1 MKRLL
6 FFLLFPLLLTG
17 CSLPGKPQ
25 EYTETRFLMD
35 TVCTLRADRKEA
47 VLAGFAKLE
56 EIQNFSDFYR
66 EDSTVSIFNDAPA
79 GEAVSLDSH
88 TETMVETALTVS
100 EKSGGGIDIT
110 IAPVKELWNFQ
121 ESSLPPTPEEIK
133 QVLPLVG
140 WEFLRLNTKNHTL
153 TKTKDGVKIDL
164 GGVAKGYGADM
175 AKNAMIETGASWG
188 VLDLGGNVLV
198 FGKNPA
204 SKDGSW
210 EIGIQTP
217 FAKAGEYEK
226 TVTIEDAGVVVTSG
240 IYQRY
245 FTYEGKYYH
254 HILNPQTGYPAEN
267 QLLSV
272 SISGNS
278 GLLADC
284 LSTACLALGKDEGQK
299 LADSF
304 LMHFLPIEKTTE
316 EKQ

>member
-35 TVCTLRADRKEA
+35 TVCTIRADRKEA
-47 VLAGFAKLE
+47 VLAAFHKLE

-66 EDSTVSIFNDAPA
+66 EDSTVSIFNNAPA

-88 TETMVETALTVS
+88 TETMVETALVVS
-100 EKSGGGIDIT
+100 EKSGGAFDVT
-110 IAPVKELWNFQ
+110 IAPVKELWDFQ
-121 ESSLPPTPEEIK
+121 EGKTPPAQEEIQK
-133 QVLPLVG
+133 KLPLVG
-140 WEFLRLNTKNHTL
+140 WEFLRLDTENHTL

-210 EIGIQTP
+210 EIGIQKP
-217 FAKAGEYEK
+217 FSSAGDYEK
-226 TVTIEDAGVVVTSG
+226 TVTIEEIGAVVTSG

-245 FTYEGKYYH
+245 FTYEGNYYH
-254 HILNPQTGYPAEN
+254 HILDPKTGYPVEN
-267 QLLSV
+267 ELLSV

-304 LMHFLPIEKTTE
+304 LMNFLPIEKTTE
-316 EKQ
+316 DEQ